1 MIGHMKIWLRSTLS
15 TSYNITESLN
25 KISNEWTGSWD
36 EQDGFFYDILV
47 LPNNTYIPIKVRSLV
62 GLMTLNAV
70 LHIDAETLEALPS
83 FYNGVK
89 WFRNYRRKHGKYLAI
104 EDLEEKDDLILS
116 LVPKARMIKLLHAL
130 LDEKEFFS
138 PYGIRGLSKVHENP
152 YSIMIDGKLFSVK
165 YAPAESEIN
174 LFGGNSN
181 WRGPI
186 WMPMNFLFVQAL
198 QKYYNY
204 YGDDLKIEFPVG
216 SGEKICL
223 DEISEKISQNLV
235 NIFKKDA
242 NGDRPVH
249 ALHEEMYRDEHFKD
263 LILFYEYFHGDN
275 GRGVGA
281 THQTGWTGVV
291 AHLIHESCW
300 HTTKSK
306 K

>member
-1 MIGHMKIWLRSTLS
+1 M
-15 TSYNITESLN
+15 
-25 KISNEWTGSWD
+25 
-36 EQDGFFYDILV
+36 
-47 LPNNTYIPIKVRSLV
+47 

-70 LHIDAETLEALPS
+70 LHIDAETLEALPN
-83 FYNGVK
+83 FYHSLK
-89 WFRNYRRKHGKYLAI
+89 WYRSYRERHGKYLAI

-152 YSIMIDGKLFSVK
+152 YSIMLDGKVFSVK
-165 YAPAESEIN
+165 YAPAESEIS

-186 WMPMNFLFVQAL
+186 WMPLNFLFVQAL
-198 QKYYNY
+198 NEFHKY
-204 YGDDLKIEFPVG
+204 YGDEIKVEFPVG
-216 SGEKICL
+216 SGKKITL
-223 DEISEKISQNLV
+223 KEVSTMISQNLV
-235 NIFKKDA
+235 SIFEKDK
-242 NGDRPVH
+242 NGDRPVN
-249 ALHEEMYRDEHFKD
+249 ALHKEIYQDEHFKD
-263 LILFYEYFHGDN
+263 LILFYEYFHGDS

-291 AHLIHESCW
+291 AHLINESCW
-300 HTTKSK
+300 STKKSK